1 MGRVSELP
9 GPKHSCLG
17 PRTVGE
23 RLVSC
28 AHILNRFKL
37 THVERP
43 VSADRIREV
52 GDRDFDSA
60 SQHLDRIIDFSRRL
74 RPERYLNHSE
84 GFGLCSASFLGIA

>member
-1 MGRVSELP
+1 MSR
-9 GPKHSCLG
+9 
-17 PRTVGE
+17 
-23 RLVSC
+23 

-37 THVERP
+37 THVERS

-74 RPERYLNHSE
+74 RPERHLYRSV
-84 GFGLCSASFLGIA
+84 GFGLFSASFLGVA